1 MSDNNVRSLNTG
13 YQPDTVSRNEIAEL
27 NMLVFDLIEEIGLLR
42 DRVSFLTSILNQI
55 TTRE

>member
-1 MSDNNVRSLNTG
+1 MDDNVRSLNTG

-42 DRVSFLTSILNQI
+42 DRVSFLTGILNQI